1 MRRLI
6 REVSLD
12 SQDSDLEV
20 DLGLRETSRLDLDLF
35 YDEMNKLI
43 ENCDDNYDLNEE
55 VQNAELSSNVSQAS
69 GPSLSRESSIPDF
82 NLIQR
87 KTGINRKLWKLTGFS
102 EYESLNFSETSDQ
115 DNASMV
121 RI

>member
-35 YDEMNKLI
+35 YDEMNKVI

>member
-102 EYESLNFSETSDQ
+102 EYESLNFSETSCTLI
-115 DNASMV
+115 SH
-121 RI
+121 

>member
-55 VQNAELSSNVSQAS
+55 VQNAELSSYVSQAS

>member
-102 EYESLNFSETSDQ
+102 EYESINFSETSDQ